1 MNTKYKLDENDTIV
15 VDGTTLFRII
25 CLTAFADVAA
35 GEKGGYIRH
44 ESNLQVYGDAWVYG
58 NARVYG
64 NAQVYGNAWVY
75 DNARVYGNAQ
85 VYGDAQVYGNARVY
99 GDARVCGDAWV
110 KFSKCDF
117 DCADPR
123 NINNIL
129 KIAFDCSPVG
139 GFIRLYKR
147 INKNFTSCYDKA
159 FKYPE
164 RGAVECGGPLD
175 YSLSCGS
182 GMHFSSASYW
192 EDHGDILIAA
202 DIPVD
207 SILAVAN
214 GKVRCSNAFIVGV
227 CDE

>member
-44 ESNLQVYGDAWVYG
+44 ESNLQVYG
-58 NARVYG
+58 N
-64 NAQVYGNAWVY
+64 
-75 DNARVYGNAQ
+75 
-85 VYGDAQVYGNARVY
+85 
-99 GDARVCGDAWV
+99 AWV

-129 KIAFDCSPVG
+129 KITFDCSPVG

-147 INKNFTSCYDKA
+147 INKDFTSCYDKA

-164 RGAVECGGPLD
+164 RGTVECGGPLD

-214 GKVRCSNAFIVGV
+214 GKVRCSKAFIVGV